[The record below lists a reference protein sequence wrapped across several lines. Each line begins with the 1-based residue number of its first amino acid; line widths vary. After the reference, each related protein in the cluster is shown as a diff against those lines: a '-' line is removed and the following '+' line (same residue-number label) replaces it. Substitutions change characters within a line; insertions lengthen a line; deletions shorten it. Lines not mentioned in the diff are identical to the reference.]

1 MSSKAREAFDKNL
14 ADVARLLE
22 LHRQEAGDSPGRK
35 FGLEVLNK
43 SAIVLI
49 TSCWEAYC
57 EDLAEE
63 ALNCIVEHAKDSNA
77 LSKEIKKIISKDIKK
92 DDNELSVWD
101 IADNKWRDVLRQ
113 RFQELKETRNRKLN
127 TPKHKNI
134 DDLFE
139 SAIGLSNVSKSWLWA
154 KKLTVEKAREKL
166 DRFVELRGAIAHRG
180 KAETAISKAQVE
192 DYLEFIKNAAAKTGG
207 KVNKYVRDITGK
219 DLF

>member
-22 LHRQEAGDSPGRK
+22 LHRQEASDSPGRK

-101 IADNKWRDVLRQ
+101 IADNKWRDVLRL